1 MFKRILVGT
10 DGSGTAALAVAHAVE
25 LAKATGAELIVVSA
39 YPHPKDAAP
48 PLAAAQGYPG
58 AEIAHGLLE
67 DVEKRF
73 ANEVTVR
80 TIAREGPAAD
90 VIVDVATEETVDV
103 VVVGNRGMT
112 GARRFVI
119 GSVPNTISHHAPCN
133 VLIVHT
139 TDE

>member
-10 DGSGTAALAVAHAVE
+10 DGSGTAAAAVAHAVD
-25 LAKATGAELIVVSA
+25 LAKATGAEVIVTTA

-58 AEIAHGLLE
+58 IEIARGLLE
-67 DVEKRF
+67 DVTKRYGD
-73 ANEVTVR
+73 AVTLR
-80 TIAREGPAAD
+80 TVAREGGAAD
-90 VIVDVATEETVDV
+90 AILDLAAEEGVDLI
-103 VVVGNRGMT
+103 VVGNRGMT
-112 GARRFVI
+112 GAKRFVL
-119 GSVPNTISHHAPCN
+119 GSVPNAVSHHAPCN